1 MVSCQPQRRR
11 VSALTSTEQK
21 TSSGTTVEKTFT
33 MPEVP
38 VRESSETK
46 RQNAALHQKAEAP
59 SICAKSA
66 PTPAAMMTNIP
77 KRKNS

>member
-1 MVSCQPQRRR
+1 MVSGQPQRRR
-11 VSALTSTEQK
+11 VSALTSTEQI

-46 RQNAALHQKAEAP
+46 RQNAALHQRAEVP